1 MTPAPRHKKATDI
14 PVHGFRMILHWPLTL
29 ASPPEDLETAVG
41 EARAALAGGNWT
53 QEDPWTLVGA
63 TPKGGPYEEFVYFH
77 DFVQGLLYRRIDGE
91 ETNAAP
97 IRLYRRDDVE
107 ALDATVGGRLYR
119 FQVGMLALH
128 LFQAGTAIMTLE
140 LIHEPGAGSDLTLAE
155 TQTVIDYL
163 RRAYPGYWQDDGTTA
178 GLCPSDVVLMGA
190 GGVPIGAG
198 EPVGGRVKA
207 TEWARERR
215 VPRVFHWWRALLAPL
230 RLKGEDGR
238 GPDWRHI
245 LDERLPLMTWLS
257 LSGASGGT
265 PADDLALVSPGDW
278 MRIAAADAAGDAN
291 MPYNATFLTET
302 LGATAFYDRFFPGP
316 GMAPDQA
323 TRYLFAGYHLAMV
336 GAGPRN
342 GAFSFFDDIVAEHFR
357 RHYRQMV
364 FLALL
369 EFATLLAFSSRIT
382 ALVADTIDRSDDFRR
397 RLQRIE
403 EDFLQFTHLH
413 RFTNVSNHLQA
424 KEMFTKL
431 RHSLQLDEL
440 YEDVRQEIKSAV
452 DFSFAQQQSDQTRA
466 TQRLTEVATLGLPA
480 ALAVGAA
487 GMNVLVGSDTLDV
500 SWLGGEPG
508 SASRLWTDLFQLSA
522 CGAAFYSLMFLT
534 ISPLRRS
541 GGAVVGWLRPA
552 TFTVAVVCALA
563 AVVFAA
569 VPG

>member
-41 EARAALAGGNWT
+41 EAGAALESGNWT
-53 QEDPWTLVGA
+53 REDPWTLIGA

-77 DFVQGLLYRRIDGE
+77 DFVQSLLYRQIDRE

-97 IRLYRRDDVE
+97 IRLYRRDDVK
-107 ALDATVGGRLYR
+107 ALDATVDGRLHR

-140 LIHEPGAGSDLTLAE
+140 LIHEPGAGSGLALAE
-155 TQTVIDYL
+155 AQTVIDYL

-190 GGVPIGAG
+190 GGAPIGAG

-230 RLKGEDGR
+230 RLKGEDGH
-238 GPDWRHI
+238 GPAWRHI

-278 MRIAAADAAGDAN
+278 MRIAAADAAGDAD
-291 MPYNATFLTET
+291 MPYNATFLDET

-342 GAFSFFDDIVAEHFR
+342 GAFSFFDDIVVEHFR

-382 ALVADTIDRSDDFRR
+382 ALVADTIDRSDGFRR

-431 RHSLQLDEL
+431 RHSLQLDAL

-466 TQRLTEVATLGLPA
+466 AQRLTEVATLGLPA

-487 GMNVLVGSDTLDV
+487 GMNVLVGGDTLDV

-522 CGAAFYSLMFLT
+522 CAAFFYWLT
-534 ISPLRRS
+534 FVAISVRRNRA
-541 GGAVVGWLRPA
+541 GGAGWLRCA
-552 TFTVAVVCALA
+552 TFTVAAVCTLA
-563 AVVFAA
+563 AAVFAA

>member
-1 MTPAPRHKKATDI
+1 MTPDPRHKKATDI
-14 PVHGFRMILHWPLTL
+14 PVHGFRIILHWPLTL
-29 ASPPEDLETAVG
+29 ASPPEHLETAVG
-41 EARAALAGGNWT
+41 GARAALAGGNWT
-53 QEDPWTLVGA
+53 QKDPWTLIGA

-77 DFVQGLLYRRIDGE
+77 DFVQNLLYRRIDGE
-91 ETNAAP
+91 ETKAAP
-97 IRLYRRDDVE
+97 IWLYRRDDVE
-107 ALDATVGGRLYR
+107 ALDATVGGRRYR
-119 FQVGMLALH
+119 FQVGMLTLH

-140 LIHEPGAGSDLTLAE
+140 LIHEPGAGSGLALAE
-155 TQTVIDYL
+155 AQTVIDYL
-163 RRAYPGYWQDDGTTA
+163 RRAYPGYWQEDKTTA

-190 GGVPIGAG
+190 GGAPIGAG
-198 EPVGGRVKA
+198 EPVGGRAEA
-207 TEWARERR
+207 TEWAREHR

-230 RLKGEDGR
+230 RLKGEDGH
-238 GPDWRHI
+238 GPEWRHI
-245 LDERLPLMTWLS
+245 LDERLSLMTWLS

-278 MRIAAADAAGDAN
+278 MRIAAADAAGDAD
-291 MPYNATFLTET
+291 MPYNATFLDET

-336 GAGPRN
+336 GAS
-342 GAFSFFDDIVAEHFR
+342 SFFDVIVVEHFR

-382 ALVADTIDRSDDFRR
+382 ALVADTIDRSDDFPR

-431 RHSLQLDEL
+431 RHSLQLDVL

-487 GMNVLVGSDTLDV
+487 GMNVLVGGDTLDV
-500 SWLGGEPG
+500 PWLGGEPG
-508 SASRLWTDLFQLSA
+508 SFSRLWTDLFQISA
-522 CGAAFYSLMFLT
+522 CAAFFYWLTFLV
-534 ISPLRRS
+534 ISVPGRNR
-541 GGAVVGWLRPA
+541 AGWLRRATLIVAAVCTLPLAA
-552 TFTVAVVCALA
+552 TF
-563 AVVFAA
+563 FAA
-569 VPG
+569 VSG